1 MRIGS
6 LRSRPG
12 RVVRGSL
19 KVDGVEIPV
28 AILEGSRP
36 GPSIY
41 LQAAQHPT
49 EMMGVEVTHRVLTEL
64 DPAKLRGT
72 IVVVPIANPVHA
84 AWTAGLEKHSTL
96 VPPRRKKKLRAINTN
111 RVWPGKRNGNLIEQ
125 ITYALYE
132 NICRQVDAIVD
143 FHCCRIC
150 DHYFAAAL
158 DGHAASVEL
167 AKSFGA
173 PLVDVQDERS
183 YAEGLLFLVAPPLI
197 DTPSILIEMSP
208 DGDITYDMLANG
220 VRGVHNM
227 LKHLGM
233 LPGRPQ
239 LPKTQ
244 VVVRRADPV
253 RVFRA
258 RKEGYL
264 TTYRQVGEPVSKGA
278 LLCEVR
284 GLDRFE
290 VLQTVRAPYDGAPP
304 SIGPNSGLRIV
315 KPGEEICTFKRVA
328 QIIRNR

>member
-19 KVDGVEIPV
+19 NVDGVRIPI

-36 GPSIY
+36 GPAIY

-72 IVVVPIANPVHA
+72 IVVVPIANPVHV
-84 AWTAGLEKHSTL
+84 AWTAGLQKHSTL
-96 VPPRRKKKLRAINTN
+96 APPRRKKKLRAINTN
-111 RVWPGKRNGNLIEQ
+111 RVWPGKPNGNLIEQ
-125 ITYALYE
+125 ITYAIYE

-158 DGHAASVEL
+158 DGHAGSVEL

-173 PLVDVQDERS
+173 PLVDLQDERS

-197 DTPSILIEMSP
+197 DTPSILVEMSP

-233 LPGRPQ
+233 LPGRPH

-290 VLQTVRAPYDGAPP
+290 VLQTVRAPCDGVPP
-304 SIGPNSGLRIV
+304 SIGPGSGLRMV
-315 KPGEEICTFKRVA
+315 RKGGEICTFKRAVEV
-328 QIIRNR
+328 